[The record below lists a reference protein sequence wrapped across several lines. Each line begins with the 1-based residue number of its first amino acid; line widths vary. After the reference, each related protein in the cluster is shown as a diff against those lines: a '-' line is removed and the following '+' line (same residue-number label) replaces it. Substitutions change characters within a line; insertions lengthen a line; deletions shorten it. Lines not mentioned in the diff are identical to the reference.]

1 LDRPSVSCFTLDSS
15 PFTCVGRHS
24 SATESRYDLD
34 VAKKKRLDVLVAER
48 DLVPSRARAQALILA
63 GKVRLNGEVE
73 SKAGTQVD
81 PEAIIEIIEPDHPW
95 VSRGALK
102 LVAALD
108 EFGISP
114 EGLDCLDVGASTGG
128 FTDVLLDRGAR
139 RVIALDVGR
148 GQLDWRLRN
157 DSRVTVMEGVNARH
171 LETETLP
178 FTAALATVDVS
189 FISLRLIVPALLPH
203 LGTEAWLVCLVKPQ
217 FEAGRDEV
225 GKGGIVRDESIRR
238 ETIDSTV
245 RAIESLG
252 LDLVGLVESPIR
264 GQKGNLEEL
273 AIFRR
278 PARVKS

>member
-1 LDRPSVSCFTLDSS
+1 
-15 PFTCVGRHS
+15 
-24 SATESRYDLD
+24 
-34 VAKKKRLDVLVAER
+34 VAKKQRLDVVITER
-48 DLVPSRARAQALILA
+48 GLVPSRARAQALILA

-81 PEAIIEIIEPDHPW
+81 PEAMIEIIEPDHPW

-108 EFGISP
+108 EFDISP
-114 EGLDCLDVGASTGG
+114 EGIDCLDVGASTGG
-128 FTDVLLDRGAR
+128 FTDVLLARGAR

-157 DSRVTVMEGVNARH
+157 DSRVVVLEGVNARH
-171 LETETLP
+171 LDAETLP

-189 FISLRLIVPALLPH
+189 FISLRLIVPSLLPH
-203 LGTEAWLVCLVKPQ
+203 LAAEALLVCLVKPQ
-217 FEAGRDEV
+217 FEAGRDQV

-245 RAIESLG
+245 DAIKELG
-252 LDLVGLVESPIR
+252 LESVGLIESPIR

-273 AIFRR
+273 AVFRL
-278 PARVKS
+278 P

>member
-1 LDRPSVSCFTLDSS
+1 M
-15 PFTCVGRHS
+15 
-24 SATESRYDLD
+24 
-34 VAKKKRLDVLVAER
+34 AKKKRLDVVITER
-48 DLVPSRARAQALILA
+48 GLVPSRARAQALILA

-252 LDLVGLVESPIR
+252 LELVGLVESPIR

-273 AIFRR
+273 AVFRR